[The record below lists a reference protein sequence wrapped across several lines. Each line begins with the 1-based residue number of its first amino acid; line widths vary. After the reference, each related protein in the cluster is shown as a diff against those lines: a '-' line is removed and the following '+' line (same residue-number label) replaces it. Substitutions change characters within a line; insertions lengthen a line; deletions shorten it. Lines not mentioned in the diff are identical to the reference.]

1 MEVSATTLAKILIR
15 LRPHFSNCFLF
26 SGKTELFFLFPLEN
40 PLLAAI
46 FFKFSNFLFRIRVYI
61 YGMTSKM
68 RKKREQIERNSLLF
82 YPPFSEGFHI
92 DPLTS

>member
-1 MEVSATTLAKILIR
+1 MENTLS
-15 LRPHFSNCFLF
+15 H
-26 SGKTELFFLFPLEN
+26 T
-40 PLLAAI
+40 I
-46 FFKFSNFLFRIRVYI
+46 FFQFSNFFFRIRVYI
-61 YGMTSKM
+61 YGMTNTM